1 MSQNKN
7 SDGKPSSNEDILR
20 KTFYDV
26 ISPGSLSTAKR
37 LLDEVKKQDK
47 TITADQVLDWLQQ
60 QRVFQLYKPR
70 RKKFPRRKIVSRPC

>member
-26 ISPGSLSTAKR
+26 KSPGSLSTAKR

-47 TITADQVLDWLQQ
+47 SITPDQVLDWLQQ
-60 QRVFQLYKPR
+60 QRVFQLYKPSE
-70 RKKFPRRKIVSRPC
+70 KSSHEEKLSS